1 MAKKS
6 QTAGEKKSRSLGYQQ
21 SYFQN
26 RNDMLQSALDAVFK
40 REDLKAEEYAAKV
53 ESLKDVLKGYDRELA
68 RLRKLSDDLKVKQL
82 DKNAAA
88 QQWTAGQRNA
98 ALRLEY
104 GVLASNNRFL
114 ANLRTY
120 GPSAGAKSPS
130 IPGLEDVDVNEAK
143 RTYTSFPTDVNAG
156 LRAFRNKQES
166 TGELAKNPQQ
176 VDISM
181 AVMADTYVVERLA
194 ELDRGEG
201 DPGDVA
207 LYNDIAKKTAS
218 GRITG
223 DVAALRSIAA
233 DMVLEQITDPVLQG
247 QVARGIKTLEGLSI
261 QKGKGLSDDE
271 LSAMVKMGKVPVN
284 VSMPPDY
291 SSLLKDVNK
300 RILELEKGKA
310 ATTPE
315 APKPMTESDL
325 IEAQRDQYFKSFYPG
340 ATPDYQVNRML
351 SNILSGEIDPAIM
364 AMIGDIASA
373 EAKAGRMPAETS
385 FQPLGGE
392 VENVRSLSGI
402 RNFSGKQGPRQ
413 PGDILDVDV
422 SVPYSDKAR
431 SILSNQG
438 LNQFYGTGMTDAEIQ
453 RRADDLFKLGLGLTK
468 VQKDGGEI
476 LYTVVPSAS
485 LAAFPDSEIVMPT
498 RPQMPP
504 VDLNK
509 LELENV
515 SDELNLI
522 NDQVDAAIEELN
534 VTKNKEELEPKI
546 KTFSDL
552 VQRRSDLIQQKAY
565 LIEVRADTLAKKPE
579 KFLYQAAQDLRRA
592 KRNINIEA
600 PKGTPFPERLENQ
613 RKLVDTDLRTIL
625 TIQEAIDELGDPDG
639 KLNEALEA
647 AQKKLEKDIG
657 AQGYGEGIIQEL
669 ESSEDIPFTYPLEK
683 RGGEMVPFYRKP
695 GGAADRIEVRKLPQT
710 PEDKDISFKV
720 KAGEEAGRLVD
731 AGQLDTYLQKPVGQS
746 VEQLYKAN
754 KAKGNQTDKEL
765 LSYIAKEFPRIE
777 DQEIAATTLM
787 GLSYR
792 DAIAGKLG

>member
-6 QTAGEKKSRSLGYQQ
+6 QTAGQKMSRSLGYQQ

-40 REDLKAEEYAAKV
+40 REDLKAEEYKAKV
-53 ESLKDVLKGYDRELA
+53 EALKDVLKGYDRELA
-68 RLRKLSDDLKVKQL
+68 RLRKLSDDLKIKQL

-104 GVLASNNRFL
+104 GVLAANNRFL

-120 GPSAGAKSPS
+120 GPYAGAKSPS
-130 IPGLEDVDVNEAK
+130 IPGLEEVDVNEAK
-143 RTYTSFPTDVNAG
+143 RTYTSFPTDINAG
-156 LRAFRNKQES
+156 LRAYRGKQS
-166 TGELAKNPQQ
+166 TTGELAKSAQQ
-176 VDISM
+176 IDIGM
-181 AVMADTYVVERLA
+181 AFMADTYVSEQLGKF
-194 ELDRGEG
+194 DRGEG
-201 DPGDVA
+201 DPADVA
-207 LYNDIAKKTAS
+207 LYKEM
-218 GRITG
+218 TG
-223 DVAALRSIAA
+223 DPAAQRKFAA
-233 DMVLEQITDPVLQG
+233 GIIIDEITDPELQG
-247 QVARGIKTLEGLSI
+247 QVKRGILTLDELSK
-261 QKGKGLSDDE
+261 QKGKGLGDAE
-271 LSAMVKMGKVPVN
+271 LSDMVKMGKVPVN
-284 VSMPPDY
+284 ISVAPDY
-291 SSLLKDVNK
+291 SGLLKDVNA

-315 APKPMTESDL
+315 APKAMTESDL

-402 RNFSGKQGPRQ
+402 RNFSGKEGPRQ
-413 PGDILDVDV
+413 LGDILDVDV

-431 SILSNQG
+431 LILSNEG

-453 RRADDLFKLGLGLTK
+453 DRANRLFELGLGLTK

-485 LAAFPDSEIVMPT
+485 LAAFPDSEIVKPIRPT
-498 RPQMPP
+498 EQTIKQP
-504 VDLNK
+504 
-509 LELENV
+509 E
-515 SDELNLI
+515 
-522 NDQVDAAIEELN
+522 VDA
-534 VTKNKEELEPKI
+534 
-546 KTFSDL
+546 
-552 VQRRSDLIQQKAY
+552 RIQMSRIGQ
-565 LIEVRADTLAKKPE
+565 
-579 KFLYQAAQDLRRA
+579 
-592 KRNINIEA
+592 
-600 PKGTPFPERLENQ
+600 GTPFLERLENQ
-613 RKLVDTDLRTIL
+613 RKLVDRDLQTIQ
-625 TIQEAIDELGDPDG
+625 TIQEYIDLTGDPDG
-639 KLNEALEA
+639 ALNKSLEA

-657 AQGYGEGIIQEL
+657 AQGYGEGVIKEI
-669 ESSEDIPFTYPLEK
+669 ESADAPFTYPLEK

-695 GGAADRIEVRKLPQT
+695 GGAADRIEVNKLPKT
-710 PEDKDISFKV
+710 PEQKDISFKV
-720 KAGEEAGRLVD
+720 KAGEEAGKLVD

>member
-53 ESLKDVLKGYDRELA
+53 EALKDVLKGYDRELA

-130 IPGLEDVDVNEAK
+130 IPGLEEVDVNEAK
-143 RTYTSFPTDVNAG
+143 RTYTSFPTDINAG
-156 LRAFRNKQES
+156 LRAFRGKQS
-166 TGELAKNPQQ
+166 TTGELAKSAQQ
-176 VDISM
+176 IDIGM
-181 AVMADTYVVERLA
+181 AFMADTYVSEQLGKF
-194 ELDRGEG
+194 DRGEG
-201 DPGDVA
+201 DPADVA
-207 LYNDIAKKTAS
+207 LYKEM
-218 GRITG
+218 TG
-223 DVAALRSIAA
+223 DPAAQRKFAA
-233 DMVLEQITDPVLQG
+233 GIIIDEITDPELQG
-247 QVARGIKTLEGLSI
+247 QVKRGILTLDELSK

-271 LSAMVKMGKVPVN
+271 LGAMIKMGKVPVN
-284 VSMPPDY
+284 VSIPPDY
-291 SSLLKDVNK
+291 SGLLKDVNA

-315 APKPMTESDL
+315 APKAMTESDL

-413 PGDILDVDV
+413 LGDILDVNV
-422 SVPYSDKAR
+422 SMPYSDKAR
-431 SILSNQG
+431 LILSNQG

-453 RRADDLFKLGLGLTK
+453 DRANRLFELGLGLTK

-485 LAAFPDSEIVMPT
+485 LVAFPDSEIVKPIRPT
-498 RPQMPP
+498 EPP
-504 VDLNK
+504 IK
-509 LELENV
+509 QPE
-515 SDELNLI
+515 
-522 NDQVDAAIEELN
+522 VDA
-534 VTKNKEELEPKI
+534 
-546 KTFSDL
+546 
-552 VQRRSDLIQQKAY
+552 RIQMSRIGQ
-565 LIEVRADTLAKKPE
+565 
-579 KFLYQAAQDLRRA
+579 
-592 KRNINIEA
+592 
-600 PKGTPFPERLENQ
+600 GTPFLERLENQ
-613 RKLVDTDLRTIL
+613 RKLVDRDLQTIL
-625 TIQEAIDELGDPDG
+625 TIQEYIDLTGDPDG
-639 KLNEALEA
+639 ALNKSLEA

-657 AQGYGEGIIQEL
+657 AQGYGEGVIKEI
-669 ESSEDIPFTYPLEK
+669 ESADAPFTYPLEK

-695 GGAADRIEVRKLPQT
+695 GGAADRIEVRKLPET
-710 PEDKDISFKV
+710 PEQRDVTFKV

-731 AGQLDTYLQKPVGQS
+731 AGELDTYLQKPVGQS